1 MTQIKSKTFSP
12 FNFNIDSHHIVTVKF
27 SRYATKTGKSLKH
40 PNESLVEFGVFVAL
54 NRFFTSL
61 SKILHISVNE
71 NIFVEE
77 YKVVMDFNEDV
88 LSF

>member
-12 FNFNIDSHHIVTVKF
+12 FSFNIDSHHIVTVKF
-27 SRYATKTGKSLKH
+27 SRYATKARKSLKH

-61 SKILHISVNE
+61 SKMLHISVNE